1 MRKLLITLAA
11 ASAAVVA
18 AAPAAAQGYYG
29 GGYGQYRGQHGG
41 QYGGQRGHYGYPG
54 DRGLVQRL
62 DRQISNLRHR
72 IERLAE
78 RRLISPGE
86 YRALRN
92 HSAELRQRLHRF
104 AYNGLSRG
112 EVHDI
117 ADRIDN
123 LRDRIRDERRDG
135 RHYGDRDDGYY
146 RGW

>member
-11 ASAAVVA
+11 ASASLLV
-18 AAPAAAQGYYG
+18 AAPASAQGYYG
-29 GGYGQYRGQHGG
+29 GGYGE
-41 QYGGQRGHYGYPG
+41 YGDQIGHYGHPG
-54 DRGLVQRL
+54 ARALVQRF
-62 DRQISNLRHR
+62 DQQISRLRHR

-78 RRLISPGE
+78 RRAISPGE
-86 YRALRN
+86 YRSLRN

-112 EVHDI
+112 EVQDI

-123 LRDRIRDERRDG
+123 LRERIRDERRDG
-135 RHYGDRDDGYY
+135 RRDRYDDGYG

>member
-11 ASAAVVA
+11 ASAALVT
-18 AAPAAAQGYYG
+18 AAPASAQGYYG
-29 GGYGQYRGQHGG
+29 GGYNQNRH
-41 QYGGQRGHYGYPG
+41 HGYPG
-54 DRGLVQRL
+54 DRGLVQRFEH
-62 DRQISNLRHR
+62 QIGNLRHR

-78 RRLISPGE
+78 RRDISPGE

-92 HSAELRQRLHRF
+92 HAAELRQRLHRF

-112 EVHDI
+112 EVQDI

-135 RHYGDRDDGYY
+135 RRYGDRYDDGYG

>member
-1 MRKLLITLAA
+1 MRKILVPLAL
-11 ASAAVVA
+11 ASAVVA
-18 AAPAAAQGYYG
+18 AAPAAAQPYGGYYG
-29 GGYGQYRGQHGG
+29 LGRHGYV
-41 QYGGQRGHYGYPG
+41 YPP
-54 DRGLVQRL
+54 DRGLVQRF
-62 DRQISNLRHR
+62 DSQIGQLGNR

-78 RRLISPGE
+78 RRAITGNE

-92 HSAELRQRLHRF
+92 HAIELRRRLHRF

-112 EVHDI
+112 EVEDI

-135 RHYGDRDDGYY
+135 NSYRYRPHY

>member
-11 ASAAVVA
+11 ASASLLV

-29 GGYGQYRGQHGG
+29 GGQGPHW
-41 QYGGQRGHYGYPG
+41 GQRGHHGYPG
-54 DRGLVQRL
+54 DRGLIQRFHQ
-62 DRQISNLRHR
+62 QIGNLQNR

-78 RRLISPGE
+78 RRAISGNE

-92 HSAELRQRLHRF
+92 HSIELRQRLQRF

-112 EVHDI
+112 EAQDI

-123 LRDRIRDERRDG
+123 LRERIRDERRDG
-135 RHYGDRDDGYY
+135 RRYGDRYDDRYDEGYG
-146 RGW
+146 RRW